1 VVAAPWRVQPEPDV
15 ALALTLRLLGH
26 SASVQRASPQLPEQ
40 PRELRP
46 GRGCETDRPQMLA
59 GPVIVAAHLSHHT
72 LARCG
77 MA

>member
-40 PRELRP
+40 P
-46 GRGCETDRPQMLA
+46 
-59 GPVIVAAHLSHHT
+59 LS
-72 LARCG
+72 ARLSVSTPFQ
-77 MA
+77 